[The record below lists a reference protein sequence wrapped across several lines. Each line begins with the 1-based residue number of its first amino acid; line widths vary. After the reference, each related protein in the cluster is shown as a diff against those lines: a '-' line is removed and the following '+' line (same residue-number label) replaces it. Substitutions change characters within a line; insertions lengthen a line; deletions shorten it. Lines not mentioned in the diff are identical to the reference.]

1 MCLCACLV
9 CRVRTCASHVC
20 HVGSSSGWFKEL
32 TGARTAPCEFKV
44 GRRDFHCHPC
54 LPPSMAMAAASGHP
68 PSRAID
74 PPPATSSP
82 PTVGRSKT
90 LTTQSCRYGD
100 GTSTAK
106 TSRSPIMSATSSR
119 RPASPSCARPP
130 RAPLA
135 DGRRTRRGRAPPRS
149 RSIASTRW
157 ATRKS
162 SPARCSS
169 RAAPPT
175 SSQLRGRP
183 LAARHGASWPSTPAP
198 SSSSLLRRPGTVTS
212 VGPSSWTSMPLSPP
226 SPLKASS
233 STSKQPFAKKELV
246 SGAMSYTPRPPPVI
260 SQGDGVRSRLELM
273 ERSASYS
280 SFR

>member
-1 MCLCACLV
+1 MEKARRPRKLAV
-9 CRVRTCASHVC
+9 AN
-20 HVGSSSGWFKEL
+20 HVGNQLDDRLLPALSTSGSSGGWE
-32 TGARTAPCEFKV
+32 TN
-44 GRRDFHCHPC
+44 
-54 LPPSMAMAAASGHP
+54 
-68 PSRAID
+68 
-74 PPPATSSP
+74 AT
-82 PTVGRSKT
+82 R
-90 LTTQSCRYGD
+90 Q
-100 GTSTAK
+100 
-106 TSRSPIMSATSSR
+106 SAT
-119 RPASPSCARPP
+119 
-130 RAPLA
+130 
-135 DGRRTRRGRAPPRS
+135 RS

-162 SPARCSS
+162 PRPLQLEQHRRLFATPRPSFGRTS
-169 RAAPPT
+169 R
-175 SSQLRGRP
+175 SQLA
-183 LAARHGASWPSTPAP
+183 LTPAP

-273 ERSASYS
+273 ERSAYS